1 MPLLEFSDTSFKEP
15 VPKFKA
21 AISQREAR
29 RRSNNVRVRKKA
41 STFSLSGL
49 AKCGICKQ
57 NIATHR
63 NHNDQDRLYCRG
75 RAKGWE
81 CSFKGTFLEVYEDQI
96 LWYLQTFFIPI
107 DYREKIL
114 EAHRKIA
121 NAYDNINKQRIN
133 LQNRL
138 ERLQEQ
144 YEWGHKSKD
153 DYLDKYTQ
161 IRHKLDIL
169 TPPET
174 DTRMLNRFAHFL
186 ESVPD
191 AWEAAT
197 QEQRN
202 RLASELFEDVIV
214 EHNRVLGVKPKA
226 ELKPFFQLSYEEH
239 QKYHKRPRW
248 DSNPRSSA

>member
-1 MPLLEFSDTSFKEP
+1 M
-15 VPKFKA
+15 
-21 AISQREAR
+21 
-29 RRSNNVRVRKKA
+29 
-41 STFSLSGL
+41 
-49 AKCGICKQ
+49 
-57 NIATHR
+57 
-63 NHNDQDRLYCRG
+63 
-75 RAKGWE
+75 
-81 CSFKGTFLEVYEDQI
+81 
-96 LWYLQTFFIPI
+96 
-107 DYREKIL
+107 

-121 NAYDNINKQRIN
+121 SAYDDINKQRIN

-214 EHNRVLGVKPKA
+214 EHNRVVGVKPKA

-248 DSNPRSSA
+248 GSTPLMQTFLLNSDYSPFLCSSRNSRGKISRYHLMNGPK